1 VAEDLSITRPT
12 VAEFPTR
19 AASVH
24 ARKFAIA
31 YTALALVAVG
41 AVGAVV
47 WAVGLERK
55 EERAWSSWSPT
66 RSGESSLW
74 EITDHVGA
82 KYVDARGRPMVQ
94 LLVSPPYV
102 TQATEQGVTRIAV
115 DGVIV
120 KGRASDRSDAR
131 AGVFATGGAF
141 MYTLCSTGGNC
152 ALTPEQNRSNTLG
165 VMLQREILEL
175 ALYTFK
181 YNGDVEQLLLFL
193 PPFRTLDATGAGQEV
208 KSVVYLER
216 DDLKAALASP
226 LDETLPG
233 SPGQAVDARDRA
245 AVLSYVRPKLFT
257 FEPEQGPQGVTLLT
271 LTPLGVQ

>member
-1 VAEDLSITRPT
+1 VAEDLSIVRP
-12 VAEFPTR
+12 AAAKRSQR
-19 AASVH
+19 APREH

-31 YTALALVAVG
+31 YVALALIAVG

-47 WAVGLERK
+47 WAVGLDRK
-55 EERAWSSWSPT
+55 EERAWSSWQPAGA
-66 RSGESSLW
+66 GEQRLW
-74 EITDHVGA
+74 QITDHVGA
-82 KYVDARGRPMVQ
+82 EYVDAQGRPMVQ

-102 TQATEQGVTRIAV
+102 TQATEQGLTRIAV

-152 ALTPEQNRSNTLG
+152 ALTPEQNSSPALG
-165 VMLQREILEL
+165 LMLQREILEL

-181 YNGDVEQLLLFL
+181 YNANVEQLLLFL
-193 PPFRTLDATGAGQEV
+193 PPFRTLDAEGQPQQV

-216 DDLKAALASP
+216 DELKAALASP

-233 SPGQAVDARDRA
+233 SPGRVIDARDRA
-245 AVLSYVRPKLFT
+245 AVLSYIRPKLFT
-257 FEPEQGPQGVTLLT
+257 FEPEQGPQGLTLLT
-271 LTPLGVQ
+271 LTPYGSR